1 MTGRTGKTHVGQGS
15 SPAGPRRAD
24 LHCGTGGRP
33 RSAELQFGRRAARIG
48 VAALVLLA
56 LSVPVSVGQV
66 AAPET
71 AAPVDSLIAGFSKST
86 VASVSDAVDQVIGK
100 RGYLSHDVRPYVP
113 GAFVGRAA
121 TALVKPAPPERAT
134 PALAVKHSVEMIDAA
149 QAGDVGVIVM
159 EGSLDVAAIG
169 GLMGTAAKARGM
181 AGMVLDGAVRDIAEL
196 RALELPVYARS
207 ASPATAVSRY
217 ASVSQQVPVE
227 CAGVTV
233 SPGDI
238 VVAGEDG
245 VVIVPKDRAAEVL
258 KRAQEIDERETKMI
272 PFIRQHRSLQKAI
285 EAFNR
290 I

>member
-1 MTGRTGKTHVGQGS
+1 M
-15 SPAGPRRAD
+15 
-24 LHCGTGGRP
+24 
-33 RSAELQFGRRAARIG
+33 SARRAAG
-48 VAALVLLA
+48 VLIALLA
-56 LSVPVSVGQV
+56 LGAPVSVRQA

-71 AAPVDSLIAGFSKST
+71 TAPADALMAGFAQST
-86 VASVSDAVDQVIGK
+86 VASVSDAVDQIVGR
-100 RGYLSHDVRPYVP
+100 RGYLAHDVRPFVP
-113 GAFVGRAA
+113 GRFVGRAA
-121 TALVKPAPPERAT
+121 TALVRPAPPEQAT

-149 QAGDVGVIVM
+149 SPGDVGVIVM

-196 RALELPVYARS
+196 RALDLPVYARS
-207 ASPATAVSRY
+207 ASPATAVNRY
-217 ASVSQQVPVE
+217 ASVSKQVPVE

-245 VVIVPKDRAAEVL
+245 VVIVPKDRAEEVL
-258 KRAQEIDERETKMI
+258 KRAQEIDERETKMV